1 MNLTGKIVKI
11 IKPDE
16 FEKYYEPT
24 HGFIPGKY
32 HLIVRKLNGPKNR
45 VTCFFYY
52 LFYKT
57 DHFAHIALDFCPY
70 EKGDLIDIEVKPYYK
85 KTDLFIEVKDQCY

>member
-52 LFYKT
+52 LSIFKKIYM
-57 DHFAHIALDFCPY
+57 ALSFCFR
-70 EKGDLIDIEVKPYYK
+70 LYYW
-85 KTDLFIEVKDQCY
+85 TISNGYMACT